1 MLCVA
6 GLTLR
11 ENIGD
16 ECDVGTDCDCWA
28 ASEGSLLHKRGAVE
42 GLLRQKCLYRHVL
55 DLAGVASL

>member
-11 ENIGD
+11 GNIGD
-16 ECDVGTDCDCWA
+16 EYHVGNDFDCWA
-28 ASEGSLLHKRGAVE
+28 VSEGSLLHKRGAVE

-55 DLAGVASL
+55 DLAGVASI